1 MDDSQVCDAEPDTML
16 GRVQRTLLHKIAADG
31 SYGFSTALPDCPRS
45 DIRDVQRA
53 IRLLILD
60 GAVEGAVGGGMT
72 LTDAGRRRL
81 AAA

>member
-1 MDDSQVCDAEPDTML
+1 MDDSPVCAVEPDTML
-16 GRVQRTLLHKIAADG
+16 ARVQGILLHKIAADE
-31 SYGFSTALPDCPRS
+31 SYRFSTAFPDCPRS
-45 DIRDVQRA
+45 DVRDVQRA

-60 GAVEGAVGGGMT
+60 GAVEGAMGGGMT